1 MPGLRLSPG
10 TWARGGRI
18 SRVKWGG
25 EKMISAGSLL
35 FIVIIFH
42 STDAT
47 QHWFHYKYWSTS
59 ESAGGKEG
67 KGLCV
72 FLDQWTLSLAFKQN
86 IHIGKLTNVVS
97 SIGVVTQ
104 NISIS
109 AFHWI
114 SRLRSEVLEWRGLT
128 LSGGTFCLIPSVI
141 LTEETVQVLFC
152 LSVLVRWRLDVTI
165 NILFYTLIDGRCNPW
180 HGYMHIS
187 SPQSWA

>member
-25 EKMISAGSLL
+25 EKMIWAGSLL

-109 AFHWI
+109 ALQWI
-114 SRLRSEVLEWRGLT
+114 SRLRSEVSEWWGVVGLDFVGRNLCLVP
-128 LSGGTFCLIPSVI
+128 LSHFNWGNCSGA
-141 LTEETVQVLFC
+141 VL
-152 LSVLVRWRLDVTI
+152 S
-165 NILFYTLIDGRCNPW
+165 
-180 HGYMHIS
+180 IS
-187 SPQSWA
+187 SSQMKAWRHYQYPILHFDRRQM